1 MMHAVRFAA
10 VETMKM
16 MIRLS
21 FAPDVQYLFI
31 NLVLDLKRSLKMI
44 GYAIIVTH
52 SDSKED

>member
-1 MMHAVRFAA
+1 MMHAVRFVAA
-10 VETMKM
+10 ETMKM

-21 FAPDVQYLFI
+21 FAPDVQFQFI

-44 GYAIIVTH
+44 GYAIIVTR

>member
-16 MIRLS
+16 MIRLF
-21 FAPDVQYLFI
+21 FAPDVQFLFI